1 MLENNNKKIVG
12 KLAKRSFFKNKLR
25 NIAAV
30 TAIALT
36 ALLFTSIITIGIG
49 ASQSMTLTSQKQ
61 KGSKADADLRY
72 MTAEQFQKLK
82 ESDMAEI
89 VGERRPIG
97 FLSNTNHH
105 NVELDY
111 MDAAEQELTFS
122 VPAHGKAPQ
131 AANEIATTD
140 KAMEDLGIT
149 PEIGAEIPIEFELR
163 GKTYHFDMIVS
174 GWWEAGGMPVSMMIV
189 SEAFMKENEA
199 LFPYTYRQDLEM
211 AGTYFS
217 DIVLK
222 SNIKIKDQ
230 LYSFIRSV
238 GGEPED
244 REASNYILSAV
255 NQMTNPPL
263 NTNLV
268 FGIAGFAVLFI
279 VCGYLLIY
287 NIFDISVA
295 QDIRHYGLL
304 RTVGSSKR
312 QIRQM
317 VNRQA
322 VWLSFIGIPIGLI
335 IGFFLGKSVLPAVME
350 MFANTNKGMMVEVSP
365 NPVIFIGAAL
375 FAGITVFLSVRKPAK
390 KASGISSLEASKY
403 VGDGLDSKK
412 KTSKRKNGS
421 RITHMAWANLGRN
434 KTRTAFIMIS
444 LLLCTVLL
452 NSVFVIAGSFDTDKW
467 IKSMSKTDFIIASSS
482 TFNNMKGF
490 VHHDDALDEN
500 MVKAVEEQP
509 GVKEGGRLYKNT
521 LDDRNV
527 SFEYGCRIA
536 DTEERDGYSYG
547 ITEEG
552 ESFTLADDK
561 RPLCNA
567 FGISDAVLSR
577 MTIVNGE
584 KDLNVLREKLAKG
597 NYIIEG
603 VSSVRGN
610 GDVSIKEFT
619 SEIGQNIDAYVDGKK
634 AKTFTVVAQAI
645 LNDVEYEVPSINTG
659 VVQVGNDSPYFY
671 MTQKDFET
679 IYQNPTLL
687 SYSFDIDPE
696 YELQMEEFLDNYI
709 QNENPNA
716 SYNSVRLLKEDVWKT
731 QQVVYVIGGIIGT
744 VMGIAGMIN
753 FINMVITSILT
764 RRHEFAAMQ
773 SIGMTKKQLN
783 KMMTLEGIYYAL
795 GAGILGIITSGI
807 LGVTL
812 VRMISSNIWFMT
824 FRLTILPSVII
835 CGIFLGIAVVVPS
848 LSLKI
853 FHKGSIVEQLRETE

>member
-1 MLENNNKKIVG
+1 
-12 KLAKRSFFKNKLR
+12 
-25 NIAAV
+25 
-30 TAIALT
+30 
-36 ALLFTSIITIGIG
+36 
-49 ASQSMTLTSQKQ
+49 
-61 KGSKADADLRY
+61 
-72 MTAEQFQKLK
+72 
-82 ESDMAEI
+82 
-89 VGERRPIG
+89 
-97 FLSNTNHH
+97 
-105 NVELDY
+105 
-111 MDAAEQELTFS
+111 
-122 VPAHGKAPQ
+122 
-131 AANEIATTD
+131 
-140 KAMEDLGIT
+140 
-149 PEIGAEIPIEFELR
+149 
-163 GKTYHFDMIVS
+163 
-174 GWWEAGGMPVSMMIV
+174 
-189 SEAFMKENEA
+189 
-199 LFPYTYRQDLEM
+199 
-211 AGTYFS
+211 
-217 DIVLK
+217 
-222 SNIKIKDQ
+222 
-230 LYSFIRSV
+230 
-238 GGEPED
+238 
-244 REASNYILSAV
+244 
-255 NQMTNPPL
+255 
-263 NTNLV
+263 
-268 FGIAGFAVLFI
+268 
-279 VCGYLLIY
+279 
-287 NIFDISVA
+287 
-295 QDIRHYGLL
+295 
-304 RTVGSSKR
+304 
-312 QIRQM
+312 
-317 VNRQA
+317 
-322 VWLSFIGIPIGLI
+322 
-335 IGFFLGKSVLPAVME
+335 
-350 MFANTNKGMMVEVSP
+350 
-365 NPVIFIGAAL
+365 GAAL
-375 FAGITVFLSVRKPAK
+375 FSGITVFLSVRKPAK

-467 IKSMSKTDFIIASSS
+467 IKSLSKTDFIIASSS

-500 MVKAVEEQP
+500 MVKAVEKQP

-527 SFEYGCRIA
+527 SFEYGCRIL
-536 DTEERDGYSYG
+536 DTEERDGYNYG
-547 ITEEG
+547 ITAEG
-552 ESFTLADDK
+552 ESFTLADDN

-567 FGISDAVLSR
+567 FGMSDAVLSR

-584 KDLNVLREKLAKG
+584 KDLNVLREKLAEG

-603 VSSVRGN
+603 VTSVRGN
-610 GDVSIKEFT
+610 GNVSMKEFT

-671 MTQKDFET
+671 MTQKDFES
-679 IYQNPTLL
+679 IYQNPALL
-687 SYSFDIDPE
+687 SYSFDIDPK
-696 YELQMEEFLDNYI
+696 YELQMEEFLDEYI

-731 QQVVYVIGGIIGT
+731 QQVVYVIGGIIGA
-744 VMGIAGMIN
+744 VMGLAGMIN

-773 SIGMTKKQLN
+773 SIGMTKRQLN
-783 KMMTLEGIYYAL
+783 QMLTLEGIYYAL

-812 VRMISSNIWFMT
+812 VQMISSNIWFMT

>member
-12 KLAKRSFFKNKLR
+12 KLAKRSFFINKMR

-49 ASQSMTLTSQKQ
+49 ASQSLTLTSQKQ

-82 ESDMAEI
+82 ESDMAET

-122 VPAHGKAPQ
+122 VPTHGKAPQ

-149 PEIGAEIPIEFELR
+149 PEVGAQIPIEFELR
-163 GKTYHFDMIVS
+163 GTTYHFDMIVS

-189 SEAFMKENEA
+189 SRAFMQENEA

-211 AGTYFS
+211 AGTYFA

-222 SNIKIKDQ
+222 NNTKIQDQ
-230 LYSFIRSV
+230 LFSFIRSV

-244 REASNYILSAV
+244 RNASNYILSAV

-263 NTNLV
+263 NMKLIG
-268 FGIAGFAVLFI
+268 GIAGFAVLFI

-304 RTVGSSKR
+304 RTVGSSKK

-335 IGFFLGKSVLPAVME
+335 IGFFLGKSVLPSVME
-350 MFANTNKGMMVEVSP
+350 MFANTNKGMMVEVTP

-390 KASGISSLEASKY
+390 KASSISSLEASKY
-403 VGDGLDSKK
+403 VGDSVNTKK

-421 RITHMAWANLGRN
+421 QISHMAWANLGRN

-452 NSVFVIAGSFDTDKW
+452 NSVFIIAGSFDTDKW
-467 IKSMSKTDFIIASSS
+467 IKSLSKTDFIIASSS

-490 VHHDDALDEN
+490 VYHDDALDEN

-509 GVKEGGRLYKNT
+509 GVIDGGRLYKNT
-521 LDDRNV
+521 LDDNV
-527 SFEYGCRIA
+527 SFDYGCQVME
-536 DTEERDGYSYG
+536 TEERDGNRYG
-547 ITEEG
+547 ITAQG
-552 ESFTLADDK
+552 ESFTLADDN
-561 RPLCNA
+561 RPLCNT
-567 FGISDAVLSR
+567 FGMSDAVLSR

-610 GDVSIKEFT
+610 GNVSIKEFT
-619 SEIGQNIDAYVDGKK
+619 CEIGQKVDAYVDGKK
-634 AKTFTVVAQAI
+634 AKTYTVVAQAI

-659 VVQVGNDSPYFY
+659 AVQVGNDSPYFY
-671 MTQKDFET
+671 MPQDDFQT

-687 SYSFDIDPE
+687 SYTFNIEPE
-696 YELQMEEFLDNYI
+696 YELQMEEFLDDYI
-709 QNENPNA
+709 QTVNPNA

-731 QQVVYVIGGIIGT
+731 QQVIYVIGGIIGA
-744 VMGIAGMIN
+744 VMGVAGMIN

-783 KMMTLEGIYYAL
+783 QMMTLEGIYYAC

-824 FRLTILPSVII
+824 FRLTLIPAVII
-835 CGIFLGIAVVVPS
+835 CGVFLIIAVVVPG
-848 LSLKI
+848 LSLI
-853 FHKGSIVEQLRETE
+853 LFHKGSIVEQLRETE

>member
-1 MLENNNKKIVG
+1 MLENNNKKIVD
-12 KLAKRSFFKNKLR
+12 KLAKRSFFKNKMR

-72 MTAEQFQKLK
+72 MTADQFQKLK
-82 ESDMAEI
+82 ESDMVET

-111 MDAAEQELTFS
+111 MDAVEQELTFS
-122 VPAHGKAPQ
+122 VPTHGKAPR

-140 KAMEDLGIT
+140 RALEDLGIT
-149 PEIGAEIPIEFELR
+149 PEVGAKIPVEFELR
-163 GKTYHFDMIVS
+163 GEIHHFDMILS

-189 SEAFMKENEA
+189 SEAFMTENDA

-222 SNIKIKDQ
+222 SNANIQDQ
-230 LYSFIRSV
+230 LFSFIRSV

-244 REASNYILSAV
+244 REDPDYILSAV
-255 NQMTNPPL
+255 NQVTNPPL
-263 NTNLV
+263 NMKLV
-268 FGIAGFAVLFI
+268 IGIAGFAVLFI
-279 VCGYLLIY
+279 ICGYLLIY

-304 RTVGSSKR
+304 RTVGSSKK

-322 VWLSFIGIPIGLI
+322 VWLSCIGIPIGLI
-335 IGFFLGKSVLPAVME
+335 LGFFLGKSVLPSVMD
-350 MFANTNKGMMVEVSP
+350 MFANTNKGITVEVSP
-365 NPVIFIGAAL
+365 NPIIFIGAAL
-375 FAGITVFLSVRKPAK
+375 FAVITVYLSVRKPAK
-390 KASGISSLEASKY
+390 KASRISSLEASRY
-403 VGDGLDSKK
+403 VGDSAVSKK

-467 IKSMSKTDFIIASSS
+467 IKSLSKTDFIIASSS

-490 VHHDDALDEN
+490 IHHDDALDEN

-509 GVKEGGRLYKNT
+509 GVIDGGRLFKNT
-521 LDDRNV
+521 LDDKSV
-527 SFEYGCRIA
+527 SFDYGFKIV
-536 DTEERDGYSYG
+536 DTEESDGYSYG
-547 ITEEG
+547 ITAEG

-561 RPLCNA
+561 RPMCNA
-567 FGISDAVLSR
+567 FGMSDAVLSR

-584 KDLNVLREKLAKG
+584 KDLNVLREKLAEG

-603 VSSVRGN
+603 VSEVRGSGN
-610 GDVSIKEFT
+610 VSVKEYNC
-619 SEIGQNIDAYVDGKK
+619 EIGQKVDVYVDGKK
-634 AKTFTVVAQAI
+634 AKTFTVLAQAL

-671 MTQKDFET
+671 MSQNDFET

-687 SYSFDIDPE
+687 SYSFNIDPE
-696 YELQMEEFLDNYI
+696 YEMQMEEFLDDYI
-709 QNENPNA
+709 QNENPNG
-716 SYNSVRLLKEDVWKT
+716 SYNSVSLLKADVKKT
-731 QQVVYVIGGIIGT
+731 QQVVYVIGGIIGI
-744 VMGIAGMIN
+744 VMGIAGIIN
-753 FINMVITSILT
+753 FINMVITSIIT

-783 KMMTLEGIYYAL
+783 RMMTLEGIYYAL
-795 GAGILGIITSGI
+795 GAGILGIISSGI

-824 FRLTILPSVII
+824 FHLNIIPAVII
-835 CGIFLGIAVVVPS
+835 CVVFLLIAIIVPTI
-848 LSLKI
+848 SLKI

>member
-1 MLENNNKKIVG
+1 MLENNNKKVVG
-12 KLAKRSFFKNKLR
+12 KLAKRSFFNNKLR

-61 KGSKADADLRY
+61 KGSRSDADLRY
-72 MTAEQFQKLK
+72 MTAEQFQELK

-122 VPAHGKAPQ
+122 VPTYGKAPQ
-131 AANEIATTD
+131 AANEITTTD

-149 PEIGAEIPIEFELR
+149 PKVGARIPVEFELR
-163 GKTYHFDMIVS
+163 GETYHFDMIVS

-222 SNIKIKDQ
+222 SRINIQDQ
-230 LYSFIRSV
+230 LYTFIRSV

-244 REASNYILSAV
+244 READNYILSAV

-263 NTNLV
+263 NIKLII
-268 FGIAGFAVLFI
+268 GIAGFAVLFI
-279 VCGYLLIY
+279 VCGYLLIH

-304 RTVGSSKR
+304 RTVGSSKKH
-312 QIRQM
+312 IRQM

-322 VWLSFIGIPIGLI
+322 VWLSCIGIPLGLI
-335 IGFFLGKSVLPAVME
+335 IGFLLGKSVLPAVMD
-350 MFANTNKGMMVEVSP
+350 MFANTNKGMMVEVTP
-365 NPVIFIGAAL
+365 NPIIFIGSAL
-375 FAGITVFLSVRKPAK
+375 FAGITVFLSIQKPAK
-390 KASGISSLEASKY
+390 KASRISSLEASRY
-403 VGDGLDSKK
+403 VGDSVDNKK
-412 KTSKRKNGS
+412 KTTKRKNGS

-467 IKSMSKTDFIIASSS
+467 IKSLSKTDFIIASSS

-490 VHHDDALDEN
+490 THHEDALDEN

-509 GVKEGGRLYKNT
+509 GVTDGGRLYKNT

-527 SFEYGCRIA
+527 SFDFGSKIVE
-536 DTEERDGYSYG
+536 TEEREGVSYG
-547 ITEEG
+547 ITAEG
-552 ESFTLADDK
+552 ESVTLADDS
-561 RPLCNA
+561 RPLCNT
-567 FGISDAVLSR
+567 FGMSDAVLSR

-584 KDLNVLREKLAKG
+584 EDMDVLRKKLGEG

-603 VSSVRGN
+603 VRSIRGSGN
-610 GDVSIKEFT
+610 VSLKEFNCA
-619 SEIGQNIDAYVDGKK
+619 IGQKVDAYVDGKK
-634 AKTFTVVAQAI
+634 VKTFIVVAQAI

-659 VVQVGNDSPYFY
+659 VVQVGNDAPYFY
-671 MTQKDFET
+671 IPQNEFET

-687 SYSFDIDPE
+687 SYSYNIDPK
-696 YELQMEEFLDNYI
+696 YELQMEEFLDDYI
-709 QNENPNA
+709 QNVNPNA
-716 SYNSVRLLKEDVWKT
+716 SYNSVRLLKEDVFKT
-731 QQVVYVIGGIIGT
+731 QQVVYVIGGIIGA
-744 VMGIAGMIN
+744 VMGIAGIIN

-783 KMMTLEGIYYAL
+783 RLMMLEGMYYAL
-795 GAGILGIITSGI
+795 GAGILGIMTSGI

-824 FRLTILPSVII
+824 FRLTVIPAVII
-835 CGIFLGIAVVVPS
+835 CGVFLVIAIVVPA